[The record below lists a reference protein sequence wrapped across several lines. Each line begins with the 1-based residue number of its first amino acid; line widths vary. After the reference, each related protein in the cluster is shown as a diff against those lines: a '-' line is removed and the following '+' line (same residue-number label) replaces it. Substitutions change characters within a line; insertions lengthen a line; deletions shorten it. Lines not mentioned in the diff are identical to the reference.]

1 METGA
6 SLSPAPPR
14 SLRSP
19 RLKKLAL
26 VVVLLWL
33 AMGLRFH
40 NLGAQSFWNDEGNS
54 ARLSERTIQLIIEG
68 TASDIHP
75 PLYYLL
81 LRGWR
86 ELAGDSEFGLRSLS
100 AFAGLLV
107 VPLAIALARDP
118 QSAIR
123 NPQWLLVGLFT
134 AVSPPLIYYSQEAR
148 MYALLG
154 LLAALSTW
162 LLVRSA
168 ESGVRN
174 WGYAVAYVLTAV
186 AGLYTHYF
194 FPAVLAA
201 QGAVVVIWAVR
212 DWRLSHSPLRTPHS
226 AFRTLLLWA
235 GMMFVTLLLYL
246 PWLPIFLANVGGGAA
261 RPFAP
266 QFFTEAFFWLG
277 FGPTLAPTAVPWSLV
292 ALGVLLVLGL
302 VFNWRWETAVALIL
316 LLVPILFMAVVGST
330 EPQYFKF
337 MTAVI
342 APFALVL
349 GGQRVEIRDWR
360 LGKRPIANLFLLL
373 LLLAY
378 AVGVYQ
384 SLHNL
389 YANPAYARADYRGMA
404 ARIAADAHP
413 NAGIILDA
421 PNQWEVF
428 TYYHREG
435 APVYPLPLEGMTE
448 ADVAAELS
456 VIAAQ
461 HDRLYV
467 LYWGDAQQDP
477 QRWVERWLD
486 EHTFKATDEWV
497 KDVRFVVYAVPA
509 GPAAAMETAVS
520 LPFGDAITLQGYTL
534 GQTTLSPG
542 DIAQVTLF
550 WQTAVPLAARY
561 KVFLHLVD
569 ETGNLVAQRDSEPG
583 GNLKPTT
590 IWPPGEVISDNHG
603 LFIPAD
609 LPPGDYTLLLGL
621 YDVADP
627 GARLEVGA
635 DTAVNN
641 AYPLAKLT
649 VKD

>member
-1 METGA
+1 MA
-6 SLSPAPPR
+6 
-14 SLRSP
+14 
-19 RLKKLAL
+19 
-26 VVVLLWL
+26 
-33 AMGLRFH
+33 LRFH

-107 VPLAIALARDP
+107 VPLAIALAKNP
-118 QSAIR
+118 KSKIR
-123 NPQWLLVGLFT
+123 NPQWLLVGVIT

-168 ESGVRN
+168 ECGVRN
-174 WGYAVAYVLTAV
+174 WSFAVAYVLTAT

-194 FPAVLAA
+194 FPAVLVA
-201 QGAVVVIWAVR
+201 QGVVVVIWAVR
-212 DWRLSHSPLRTPHS
+212 DWRLETGDWRLPHSALRTP
-226 AFRTLLLWA
+226 LLWA
-235 GMMFVTLLLYL
+235 VMMLVTLLLYL
-246 PWLPIFLANVGGGAA
+246 PWLPTFLANVGGGGAA
-261 RPFAP
+261 RPSLLPFLAD
-266 QFFTEAFFWLG
+266 TLFWLG
-277 FGPTLAPTAVPWSLV
+277 FGLTVSPVTIPWAFV
-292 ALGVLLVLGL
+292 ALGVLLVLAVVL
-302 VFNWRWETAVALIL
+302 RWGWDTAVSLTL
-316 LLVPILFMAVVGST
+316 LFVPILFLYLSGATS
-330 EPQYFKF
+330 PQYFKF
-337 MTAVI
+337 LTAVI

-349 GGQRVEIRDWR
+349 GGQRLETRDWR
-360 LGKRPIANLFLLL
+360 LVGRANRQSPIASLFILL

-378 AVGVYQ
+378 SVGVYQ

-404 ARIAADAHP
+404 ARIAADDHP

-456 VIAAQ
+456 AIAAQ

-509 GPAAAMETAVS
+509 GPATAMETAVS

-534 GQTTLSPG
+534 GQTTLAPG

-569 ETGNLVAQRDSEPG
+569 ENGNLAAQRDSEPG
-583 GNLKPTT
+583 SNLKPTT
-590 IWPPGEVISDNHG
+590 IWPPGETITDNHG
-603 LFIPAD
+603 LLIPAD
-609 LPPGDYTLLLGL
+609 LPPGEYTLLLGL

-635 DTAVNN
+635 ETAVNN
-641 AYPLAKLT
+641 AYPLAQITINK
-649 VKD
+649 